1 MKIVTLT
8 LDDGCLSNT
17 FMQCP
22 FSLNPVDFTK
32 LCRRGTLFVLAVT
45 VMVTHILVTHV
56 VPLSVQHDSS
66 LHITSIRINNES
78 VYTVAVDTTG
88 CLSARTINQNNL
100 STSTSYADDNYEVSH
115 PTLAMELIVLNG
127 RLSMDH
133 IHLSSC
139 SVVKLLVF
147 TNRKHILVNYN
158 LNFYS
163 Q

>member
-1 MKIVTLT
+1 
-8 LDDGCLSNT
+8 
-17 FMQCP
+17 MQCP

-100 STSTSYADDNYEVSH
+100 STSTSYADDNYEVQVSH
-115 PTLAMELIVLNG
+115 PTLAMELIVLKWKTFDG
-127 RLSMDH
+127 SY
-133 IHLSSC
+133 SSLKLF
-139 SVVKLLVF
+139 SDVSPMAIRAGVVEPV
-147 TNRKHILVNYN
+147 
-158 LNFYS
+158 
-163 Q
+163 